1 MGSFG
6 PVLGTEGGA
15 GGSSFGG
22 PSDQPRDYTGNAN
35 LSTTFG
41 MLQGV
46 ANGTGPNPAMAQY
59 NQNIQNISK
68 QQSGAISSVQGIS
81 PALSARM
88 ISQQGSA
95 AMQNAAAQGATMQAQ
110 QQLGAMGQMGNVAG
124 QQALIASGMQQNVNN
139 VNAGLANQM
148 GERGQSAA
156 GGGFSGAG
164 SAMAAMAQGGMVQ
177 PMAGGGIAMPMAGGG
192 EVGPISQ
199 FGQFLAGSVRDPS
212 SSTVNSL
219 TPSVLKTPQQSNPSG
234 GKPKAAGGG
243 GYGTET
249 HGSGPSAGSPSMY
262 TEGNYGDNAM
272 NMNTGP
278 SIQSP
283 TYAND
288 LMNRDSGMPP
298 GQEYGLGFGAAP
310 VAPPVETSTMAMGGM
325 AQNYRSGGGVM
336 ASAPGQRATA
346 PGNSY
351 ANDKVPA
358 VLSEGEIV
366 LPRSVT
372 QSRNPPAAAMRFV
385 QAVMAQKGR
394 RQ

>member
-15 GGSSFGG
+15 GGSGFGG
-22 PSDQPRDYTGNAN
+22 PSDHPNDYTGNAN

-59 NQNIQNISK
+59 NQNIQNIAK

-81 PALSARM
+81 PALAARM

-95 AMQNAAAQGATMQAQ
+95 AMQNAAGQGATMQAQ

-156 GGGFSGAG
+156 GGTMSGVG
-164 SAMAAMAQGGMVQ
+164 SAMAMAAGGMVQ
-177 PMAGGGIAMPMAGGG
+177 GGGGPVRMADGG
-192 EVGPISQ
+192 EIGPISQ
-199 FGQFLAGSVRDPS
+199 FGQFLAGAVRDPGGAS
-212 SSTVNSL
+212 VNSL
-219 TPSVLKTPQQSNPSG
+219 VPEVLHAPKEPTPNMNKKKPQQQP
-234 GKPKAAGGG
+234 PQDM
-243 GYGTET
+243 GTET
-249 HGSGPSAGSPSMY
+249 QGTGQTFGSPAMY
-262 TEGNYGDNAM
+262 TQGNYGDNVMIAQS
-272 NMNTGP
+272 GP
-278 SIQSP
+278 SVVDYSSGPQQAPS
-283 TYAND
+283 YGD
-288 LMNRDSGMPP
+288 QLMSSDTGM
-298 GQEYGLGFGAAP
+298 GDAGAAEGG
-310 VAPPVETSTMAMGGM
+310 AGEYAMGGM
-325 AQNYRSGGGVM
+325 SRNYRSGGGVM
-336 ASAPGQRATA
+336 ASAPGQRAVA

-385 QAVMAQKGR
+385 QAVMAKKVR
-394 RQ
+394 K